1 MVEEIKL
8 SELTRDCIT
17 NHDVMCRGVHCV
29 YRETIN
35 GFTGRSS
42 TKNYI
47 VLNAEVDVRFKTI
60 TELKKHIKRASNV

>member
-8 SELTRDCIT
+8 SELTRDYIT

-42 TKNYI
+42 NDYI
-47 VLNAEVDVRFKTI
+47 VLNTEVDVRYKSI
-60 TELKKHIKRASNV
+60 KELKSYIKRASNV

>member
-1 MVEEIKL
+1 
-8 SELTRDCIT
+8 
-17 NHDVMCRGVHCV
+17 MCRGVHCV